1 MLKAFLPGMI
11 ERNRGHVVTIAS
23 LAGHIGLSRLVDY
36 VSSKHAAV
44 GTHRALRQ
52 ELIVGGSDGVHTT
65 CVCPFFIDT
74 GMFSG
79 VRTGNI
85 FGFLKQES
93 VVEEAVKAILVN
105 QEMLILPGIYGA
117 LLSMAAVVPTE
128 SGDAVV
134 SALGVST
141 AMNTFQGRNGK

>member
-11 ERNRGHVVTIAS
+11 ERNRGHVVTVAS

-52 ELIVGGSDGVHTT
+52 ELMVGGSDGVHTT
-65 CVCPFFIDT
+65 CICPFFIDT

-79 VRTGNI
+79 VRTGNV

-93 VVEEAVKAILVN
+93 VVNEAMKAILVN
-105 QEMLILPGIYGA
+105 QEMLFLPRVYSA
-117 LLSMAAVVPTE
+117 LLAMSATVPTE
-128 SGDAVV
+128 TGDAVV
-134 SALGVST
+134 NALGLGT
-141 AMNTFQGRNGK
+141 AMNTFVGRNGK